1 MALYG
6 SHWGSNLLKGARSAP
21 NALEATIKRP
31 SAVPRRL
38 AKRCC
43 VKARFEI
50 ETHVSESEHI
60 SKTNVKNCA
69 YRFLPFLHTPLAGRG
84 HLDYTTSAKKTP
96 RSTREYAQQPLTTGW
111 AAEVDP
117 KGAASHSP
125 HHEPRC
131 ASPVGHAYLQSR
143 IDALT
148 QLGHVGYDA
157 DQSTAVS
164 L

>member
-43 VKARFEI
+43 VKARFET

-69 YRFLPFLHTPLAGRG
+69 SRSLPFLH
-84 HLDYTTSAKKTP
+84 TTSAKKTP